1 MTSVGPFFRFVIAA
15 RPRIALTI
23 ALTIALPIALP
34 IALTAGQAFE
44 WGLVLSVFVEWR
56 KR

>member
-23 ALTIALPIALP
+23 ALTIALPIAL
-34 IALTAGQAFE
+34 TAGQAFE